1 MRAKFSRAKGGG
13 VNVWLDEL
21 DVALLRRVAE
31 EMLELLGEGAE
42 SEADADPLAAAVG
55 IGTATSAPEDPAL
68 ARLLP
73 DAYPDDADAS
83 AEFRRYTETGLRQR
97 KQDAARTVLD
107 TLGEPRRRTRLDA
120 EQAQAWLTA
129 LNDARLALGTRLGV
143 TEDLQELYDSLPE
156 DDARIYGFA
165 VYDHLTHLQESL
177 VQSLW

>member
-1 MRAKFSRAKGGG
+1 MS
-13 VNVWLDEL
+13 LDEL
-21 DVALLRRVAE
+21 DVTLLRRVVE
-31 EMLELLGEGAE
+31 EMLELLTEGEDA
-42 SEADADPLAAAVG
+42 EADTDPLAAAVG
-55 IGTATSAPEDPAL
+55 IGTATTAPEDPAL

-73 DAYPDDADAS
+73 DAYPDDPDAS

-97 KQDAARTVLD
+97 KQEAARTVLD
-107 TLGEPRRRTRLDA
+107 TLEPRRRTRLDA

-165 VYDHLTHLQESL
+165 VYDHLTYLQESL